1 MQSAVLFLGLSSDY
15 MDRLLKSYDKKDELQ
30 RFLFHALRRQK
41 PICPYVRLPY
51 CAATKIQTFFYHLFH
66 RTFGIHP
73 MDYRMSSRYD
83 SDPI

>member
-51 CAATKIQTFFYHLFH
+51 RAVTKIQTFSITCFIVPLAY
-66 RTFGIHP
+66 IP
-73 MDYRMSSRYD
+73 W
-83 SDPI
+83 IIV

>member
-15 MDRLLKSYDKKDELQ
+15 MVRLLKSYDKKDELQ

-51 CAATKIQTFFYHLFH
+51 CAVTKIQTFSITCFIVPLAY
-66 RTFGIHP
+66 IP
-73 MDYRMSSRYD
+73 W
-83 SDPI
+83 IIV